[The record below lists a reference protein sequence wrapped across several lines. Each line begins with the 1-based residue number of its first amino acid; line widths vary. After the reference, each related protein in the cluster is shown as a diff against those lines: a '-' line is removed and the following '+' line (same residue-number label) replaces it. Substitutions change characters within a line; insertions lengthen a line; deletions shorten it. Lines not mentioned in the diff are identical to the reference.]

1 VANGVVD
8 FFVRGLHN
16 LRDEHRGCVATIGSF
31 DGVHCG
37 HQKIIAQINERAR
50 YYDLPSVVM
59 MFEPQPREYF
69 SREQAPAR
77 LMRLREKVDALLD
90 AGVDRV
96 VCLQFNRAMRSLT
109 AQQFVDNLLIDG
121 LGIKCLVIGDDFHFG
136 CDRKG
141 DFAMLEQAGAEHGFE
156 MVSTQTIK
164 ADRQRVSS
172 TRIRA
177 ELEAGRFDS
186 AKALLGR
193 PFRISGK
200 VCYGQQLGS
209 KLGIPT
215 ANVNLHRYRAPL
227 SGVFA
232 VEVLLADERV
242 QGVANVGLRP
252 TVGDLLK
259 PVLEVHLLDW
269 TGDIYGQRIAVE
281 FKHKLRDEQK
291 FSTLDELVININ
303 QDIKTARDYFARV
316 SD

>member
-1 VANGVVD
+1 
-8 FFVRGLHN
+8 
-16 LRDEHRGCVATIGSF
+16 
-31 DGVHCG
+31 
-37 HQKIIAQINERAR
+37 
-50 YYDLPSVVM
+50 
-59 MFEPQPREYF
+59 
-69 SREQAPAR
+69 
-77 LMRLREKVDALLD
+77 MRLREKVDALLD

-109 AQQFVDNLLIDG
+109 AQQFVDDLLIGG

-141 DFAMLEQAGAEHGFE
+141 DFAMLEQAGAKHGFE
-156 MVSTQTIK
+156 VVSTQTIK

-177 ELEAGRFDS
+177 ELEAGRFES
-186 AKALLGR
+186 AKTLLGR

-232 VEVLLADERV
+232 VEVLLGDERV

-269 TGDIYGQRIAVE
+269 AGNIYGQRIAVE
-281 FKHKLRDEQK
+281 FKQKLRDEQK
-291 FSTLDELVININ
+291 FTTLDELVININ
-303 QDIKTARDYFARV
+303 QDIKTARDYFAGV
-316 SD
+316 SN

>member
-1 VANGVVD
+1 MANGVVD

-16 LRDEHRGCVATIGSF
+16 LREEHRGCVATIGSF
-31 DGVHCG
+31 DGVHHG
-37 HQKIIAQINERAR
+37 HQKIIAQINERAK
-50 YYDLPSVVM
+50 YYGLPSVVT

-69 SREQAPAR
+69 SGEQAPAR

-109 AQQFVDNLLIDG
+109 AQQFVDDLLIGG

-141 DFAMLEQAGAEHGFE
+141 DFAMLEEVGAKHGFE
-156 MVSTQTIK
+156 VVSTQTIK

-177 ELEAGRFDS
+177 ELEAGRFDA

-232 VEVLLADERV
+232 VEVLLDGERI

-259 PVLEVHLLDW
+259 PVLEVHMLDW
-269 TGDIYGQRIAVE
+269 TGNIYGQRIAVE
-281 FKHKLRDEQK
+281 FKQKLRDEQK
-291 FSTLDELVININ
+291 FTTLDELVININ
-303 QDIKTARDYFARV
+303 QDIKTARDYFASV
-316 SD
+316 SN

>member
-1 VANGVVD
+1 MANGVVD

-16 LRDEHRGCVATIGSF
+16 LREEHRGCVATIGSF
-31 DGVHCG
+31 DGVHRG
-37 HQKIIAQINERAR
+37 HQAIIAQVNERAR
-50 YYDLPSVVM
+50 HYGLPSVVM

-77 LMRLREKVDALLD
+77 LMRLREKVDALLN

-109 AQQFVDNLLIDG
+109 AQQFVDGLLIGG

-141 DFAMLEQAGAEHGFE
+141 DFAMLKQVGAAHDFE
-156 MVSTQTIK
+156 VVATETLK
-164 ADRQRVSS
+164 ADQERVSS

-177 ELEAGRFDS
+177 ELEADRFDTAS
-186 AKALLGR
+186 ALLGR

-200 VCYGQQLGS
+200 VCYGQQLGRR
-209 KLGIPT
+209 LGVPT

-232 VEVLLADERV
+232 VEVLHKGERI

-252 TVGDLLK
+252 TVGDLIK
-259 PVLEVHLLDW
+259 PVLEVHMLDW
-269 TGDIYGQRIAVE
+269 VGNIYGQRIAVE
-281 FKHKLRDEQK
+281 FKQKLRDEHK
-291 FSTLDELVININ
+291 FTTLDELVININ
-303 QDIKTARDYFARV
+303 QDIKTARDYFSSV
-316 SD
+316 SN

>member
-1 VANGVVD
+1 MANGVVD

-16 LRDEHRGCVATIGSF
+16 LREEHRGCVATIGSF
-31 DGVHCG
+31 DGVHHG

-50 YYDLPSVVM
+50 YYDLPSVVT

-69 SREQAPAR
+69 SGEQAPAR

-109 AQQFVDNLLIDG
+109 AQQFVDDLLIGG

-141 DFAMLEQAGAEHGFE
+141 DFAMLEEAGAKHGFE
-156 MVSTQTIK
+156 VVSTKTIK

-177 ELEAGRFDS
+177 ELEAGRFDA

-227 SGVFA
+227 NGVFA
-232 VEVLLADERV
+232 VEVLLDGECI

-259 PVLEVHLLDW
+259 PVLEVHILDW
-269 TGDIYGQRIAVE
+269 AGNIYGQRIAVE
-281 FKHKLRDEQK
+281 FKKKLRDEHK
-291 FSTLDELVININ
+291 FTTLDELVININ
-303 QDIKTARDYFARV
+303 QDIKTAREYFSSV
-316 SD
+316 SN

>member
-1 VANGVVD
+1 MD

-16 LRDEHRGCVATIGSF
+16 LRDEHKGCVATIGSF

-50 YYDLPSVVM
+50 FYGLPSVVT

-109 AQQFVDNLLIDG
+109 AQQFVDDLLIDG

-141 DFAMLEQAGAEHGFE
+141 DFTMLEQEGAKHGFE
-156 MVSTQTIK
+156 VVSTQTIK

-177 ELEAGRFDS
+177 ELEAGHFDT

-232 VEVLLADERV
+232 VEVLLAGKCV

-252 TVGDLLK
+252 TVGDLIK

-281 FKHKLRDEQK
+281 FKQKLRDEQK
-291 FSTLDELVININ
+291 FTTLDELVVNIHR
-303 QDIKTARDYFARV
+303 DIKTARDYFAGV
-316 SD
+316 SN

>member
-1 VANGVVD
+1 MANGVVD
-8 FFVRGLHN
+8 YFVRGLHN

-31 DGVHCG
+31 DGVHLG
-37 HQKIIAQINERAR
+37 HQDIIAQINERAKH
-50 YYDLPSVVM
+50 YGLPSVVM

-109 AQQFVDNLLIDG
+109 AQQFVDDVLIG
-121 LGIKCLVIGDDFHFG
+121 GIGIKCLVIGDDFHFG

-141 DFAMLEQAGAEHGFE
+141 DFAMLEKVGGEHDFE
-156 MVSTQTIK
+156 VVATQTVK
-164 ADRQRVSS
+164 ADQERVSS

-177 ELEAGRFDS
+177 ELEAGGFD
-186 AKALLGR
+186 AAEALLGR
-193 PFRISGK
+193 PFSISGK
-200 VCYGQQLGS
+200 VCYGQQLGR
-209 KLGIPT
+209 KLGVPT

-232 VEVLLADERV
+232 VEVLLKNERI

-252 TVGDLLK
+252 TVGDLIK
-259 PVLEVHLLDW
+259 PVLEVHMLDW
-269 TGDIYGQRIAVE
+269 VGNIYGQRIAVE
-281 FKHKLRDEQK
+281 FKHKLRDEHK
-291 FSTLDELVININ
+291 FTTLDELVMNIN
-303 QDIKTARDYFARV
+303 QDIKTARDYF
-316 SD
+316 SGLST

>member
-1 VANGVVD
+1 MD